1 MLVSEVVL
9 PVNEVVWSSKPW
21 TIWRLLGHEA
31 VKHDNK
37 FRRPLSQLLCH
48 AFFSEEEQQVRSTTL
63 RASCSMVQQPEQA
76 TTAEPGLRTMAGACS
91 GKCFLI
97 SNMFNVQFIGTSWT
111 TFGKT
116 TAFTTRAKH
125 GCAIEMVSSIRTL
138 N

>member
-1 MLVSEVVL
+1 MAPMDRPTPSWPTARTNAGFRGEVVL

-76 TTAEPGLRTMAGACS
+76 TTGER
-91 GKCFLI
+91 
-97 SNMFNVQFIGTSWT
+97 
-111 TFGKT
+111 
-116 TAFTTRAKH
+116 
-125 GCAIEMVSSIRTL
+125 MVDMMPRWSL
-138 N
+138 VHYPLC